1 VLDFQTLPALPPN
14 EARQA
19 EARRIKHLARLS
31 AAFAQS
37 YPQISWASAKVLFN
51 HALAAIP

>member
-1 VLDFQTLPALPPN
+1 VLDFQSLGGLPPN
-14 EARQA
+14 EAQEA
-19 EARRIKHLARLS
+19 AARRIKHLARLS

-37 YPQISWASAKVLFN
+37 YPQFSCASGKFLFN